1 MTRYLCVSFQNSFV
15 SFFSNYGPYRTSTHI
30 AIINFISF
38 QFESTAHD
46 LDTWNMN
53 LLYCEGLFDEK
64 ELSDD
69 NRSYRT
75 REIICYLQLSPVQYS
90 LSWCNRT
97 PCYSREG
104 FTVSHLAICEKKI
117 WNLPRMDEKITMGA
131 MIYALLVSSFVR
143 KKTKTKFNPRIYIT
157 TQIVEGDT
165 CIDGEMTKSRDENDF
180 SVFMKRLL
188 ARNVDIQESVVSF
201 RVFLFFGN

>member
-15 SFFSNYGPYRTSTHI
+15 SFFSNYGLYRTSTHI

-90 LSWCNRT
+90 LSWCNR
-97 PCYSREG
+97 P
-104 FTVSHLAICEKKI
+104 HAIPENGLLCHI
-117 WNLPRMDEKITMGA
+117 WP
-131 MIYALLVSSFVR
+131 YAR
-143 KKTKTKFNPRIYIT
+143 KKSETFHAWMKKLRWVPW
-157 TQIVEGDT
+157 
-165 CIDGEMTKSRDENDF
+165 
-180 SVFMKRLL
+180 FMLY
-188 ARNVDIQESVVSF
+188 
-201 RVFLFFGN
+201 